1 MSNAKR
7 DENRVP
13 SLLAVSD
20 ADGTT
25 VIPLQANATTKR
37 LKVAAVISG
46 GGGTPGGSDTQVQF
60 NDGGAFGGITGA
72 TSDGTSM
79 TLTSPT
85 LVTPALGTPA
95 SGTLTNCTGLP
106 VSSGISGLAA
116 GMATFLATPSSAN
129 LRATLTDETGTGSAV
144 FATSPTL
151 VTPVLG
157 AATATSINGV
167 AIDSATSATLDLANS
182 STLATSG
189 ANSIT
194 LTSTGATNVTLPTTG
209 TLATLAGSET
219 LSNKTLTAP
228 KFADGGYI
236 ADANGN
242 ELVIMDTVAS
252 AVNEVT
258 VSNAATG
265 GNPSIA
271 ATGGDTDVG
280 LDLQSKG
287 ADPIRLNNSG
297 GNVQVGGGATAS
309 ELRIME
315 PSGSGSNYTAFK
327 AQAQSGNVTYTLP
340 DADGDAD
347 DVLKTDGS
355 GNLSW
360 TPQSG
365 GSGFDPST
373 GVQLFED
380 FVSGGNGALNNT
392 NPLHGALGWAWTGN
406 GNIDYSL
413 TYESSHPGWVTLGTT
428 TGTTNYSTIA
438 IGAQTSSGG
447 FNSAGSWIIASGDSF
462 TMHWWVRFPTLSVL
476 AQRYVAY
483 IGFGDGSNIE
493 PSDGIYF
500 VYDESTSA
508 NWIIKTAAGGSRST
522 TTTSTAVASN
532 TWVKLSIVYTGGTAT
547 YYVDG
552 ASVGTQSSN
561 IPTAATGIRAGITKS
576 AGSTARFLDV
586 DAFYLNYTFN
596 TSR

>member
-327 AQAQSGNVTYTLP
+327 AQAQGGDVTYTLP
-340 DADGDAD
+340 SADGSAD
-347 DVLKTDGS
+347 QVLKTDGS

-360 TPQSG
+360 TTASG
-365 GSGFDPST
+365 SSFDPSA

-380 FVSGGNGALNNT
+380 FLSGGSSSSGSANAIF
-392 NPLHGALGWAWTGN
+392 GALGWSWLGN
-406 GNIDYSL
+406 GDINYA
-413 TYESSHPGWVTLGTT
+413 TTNTASHPGFVTLGTT

-438 IGAQTSSGG
+438 IGGQGATGAYGG
-447 FNSAGSWIIASGDSF
+447 NGTWLIDSTDSF
-462 TMHWWVRFPTLSVL
+462 TMNWWVRFPNLSTA
-476 AQRYVAY
+476 AQRYASY
-483 IGFGDGSNIE
+483 IGFCTGDTGE
-493 PSDGIYF
+493 PAHGIYF
-500 VYDESTSA
+500 TYSEATSA
-508 NWIIKTAAGGSRST
+508 NWIIKTGNSGVYTT
-522 TTTSTAVASN
+522 TTTSTPVASN
-532 TWVKLSIVYTGGTAT
+532 TWTKLTITLSSGTAEFF
-547 YYVDG
+547 VDG
-552 ASVGTQSSN
+552 SSVGTISTN
-561 IPTAATGIRAGITKS
+561 LPTSPVAIRAGIRKT
-576 AGSTARFLDV
+576 AGSIARTLDV
-586 DAFYLNYTFN
+586 DAMYLNYTFG